1 MERFRVVGGTSLRGE
16 VSVVGAKNSA
26 LKLMAGAL
34 LAVGRTDLTNV
45 PAIVDVTIMAELLRR
60 LGCVVDYDDAA
71 GVVGIDVP
79 ERIGHRA
86 DYELVRALRA
96 SICVLGPLVARCGEA
111 DVAVP
116 GGDAIG
122 SRGLDLH
129 AAGLEALGATVHVTH
144 GYLIAEAPNGLHGAD
159 IRLDFPSVG
168 ATENVLMA
176 AVLASGQTRVTNAA
190 REPEIVD
197 IAAFLSKMGARIA
210 GAGTSVIV
218 VEGVSALTPVSHHVV
233 PDRIAAGTWAFA
245 AATTGGDV
253 EVVGGV
259 AGHLGTALDPVDR
272 RRLPDHD
279 NGPRVS
285 GGCER
290 SLLGVRCG
298 HAALPRFP
306 TDLQPFALTY
316 NAVARGSAMVTENLF
331 EARFRTV
338 QELARLGLTPASMV
352 TTSCCTASNGSP
364 VPPSMPATSGPGLPW
379 SSRAWS
385 PMGSRLSAGPI
396 TSTAVTRGSTRRCAD
411 SEPSSPAN
419 RMRPCTS
426 EVLVRRGS
434 LGRPSCDVTIVTAR
448 SMIVRPQK
456 G

>member
-1 MERFRVVGGTSLRGE
+1 MGGTRLRGE

-34 LAVGRTDLTNV
+34 LAVGRTRLTNV
-45 PAIVDVTIMAELLRR
+45 PAILDVTIMAELLRR
-60 LGCVVDYDDAA
+60 LGCVVDYDAAA
-71 GVVGIDVP
+71 GVVEIDVP
-79 ERIGHRA
+79 DRIGHRA

-111 DVAVP
+111 HVAIP

-129 AAGLEALGATVHVTH
+129 ISGLETLGASVHVAH
-144 GYLIAEAPNGLHGAD
+144 GYLIAAAPNGLRGGE

-176 AVLASGQTRVTNAA
+176 AVLAKGVTRVTNAA

-197 IAAFLSKMGARIA
+197 IATFLTKMGASIQ
-210 GAGTSVIV
+210 GAGSSVII
-218 VEGVSALTPVSHHVV
+218 VEGVSALAPVSHEVV

-259 AGHLGTALDPVDR
+259 AEHMG
-272 RRLPDHD
+272 
-279 NGPRVS
+279 
-285 GGCER
+285 
-290 SLLGVRCG
+290 
-298 HAALPRFP
+298 AALGLLAEAGSDITSTDRGFRVTATGRRTAFDVATLPYPGFP

-316 NAVARGSAMVTENLF
+316 NAVAQGSAMVTENLF

-338 QELARLGLTPASMV
+338 QELARLGADTRVDGHHVMLHGVPRLSGAPVEASDIRSGAALVIAGLVADGV
-352 TTSCCTASNGSP
+352 TTVSQAQHVDRGY
-364 VPPSMPATSGPGLPW
+364 AGFDEALRGLG
-379 SSRAWS
+379 AD
-385 PMGSRLSAGPI
+385 
-396 TSTAVTRGSTRRCAD
+396 VTR
-411 SEPSSPAN
+411 EPD
-419 RMRPCTS
+419 
-426 EVLVRRGS
+426 EV
-434 LGRPSCDVTIVTAR
+434 PYI
-448 SMIVRPQK
+448 
-456 G
+456 